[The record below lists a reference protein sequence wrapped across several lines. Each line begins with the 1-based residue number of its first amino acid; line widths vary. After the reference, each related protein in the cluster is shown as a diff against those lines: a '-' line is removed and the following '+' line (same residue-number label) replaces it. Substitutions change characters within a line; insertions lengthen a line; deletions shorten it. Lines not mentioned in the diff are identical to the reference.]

1 MSVEIAVLNAL
12 GLIPAVIEN
21 EIVAG
26 IEDGVALFRDHTEV
40 ASIGISVHDSGFVA
54 AETGFGG
61 ISYGP
66 QSFALYVDPS
76 SHRLRMKTRFNAA
89 ATTVHELHHCL
100 RQRSCPLRPYD
111 RMCAGDVLILEG
123 LAVHSEEFLGFGAP
137 PNCSGRKRR
146 QGPAAY
152 RSDRPCC
159 ERSASKLGV
168 DLREEW
174 PKAWRSVFD
183 GLSHR
188 IIVFVSYAEQ
198 PDRGNERSVA
208 RCLGRLRFAY
218 GLRGFGPAS
227 SGGIRFA
234 LMTSREMTHI

>member
-12 GLIPAVIEN
+12 GLILAAIEN

-26 IEDGVALFRDHTEV
+26 IEAGVALFRDHTEV
-40 ASIGISVHDSGFVA
+40 ASVGISVHDSGFVA

-76 SHRLRMKTRFNAA
+76 SDALRMKTRFNAA
-89 ATTVHELHHCL
+89 ATTVHELLTVCVNA
-100 RQRSCPLRPYD
+100 RAR
-111 RMCAGDVLILEG
+111 CAPTIGCALET
-123 LAVHSEEFLGFGAP
+123 F
-137 PNCSGRKRR
+137 
-146 QGPAAY
+146 
-152 RSDRPCC
+152 
-159 ERSASKLGV
+159 
-168 DLREEW
+168 LREEW

-198 PDRGNERSVA
+198 PDRGNECSVA

-218 GLRGFGPAS
+218 GLRGFGPDLVRRKFAS
-227 SGGIRFA
+227 HS
-234 LMTSREMTHI
+234 

>member
-137 PNCSGRKRR
+137 PTVPGVSVDRVRPLIDRIAPVVSDPQANWAWIYEKSGLKHGVLYSMGYHIVSSYLSAMRSSPIEAMNVPWRDVW
-146 QGPAAY
+146 GAY
-152 RSDRPCC
+152 
-159 ERSASKLGV
+159 ASHM
-168 DLREEW
+168 
-174 PKAWRSVFD
+174 A
-183 GLSHR
+183 
-188 IIVFVSYAEQ
+188 
-198 PDRGNERSVA
+198 
-208 RCLGRLRFAY
+208 
-218 GLRGFGPAS
+218 
-227 SGGIRFA
+227 
-234 LMTSREMTHI
+234 